1 MSDNIELDLLNQI
14 TDLILDKNITQ
25 TEREILIGSKVSLE
39 KKQYLP
45 KIIADLK
52 SELTPLAIKNSLSKP
67 LSPFYLQ
74 LTSQKFADKYQG
86 LGYGFGM
93 NFVSH

>member
-1 MSDNIELDLLNQI
+1 MSDEIEVDLLDQI
-14 TDLILDKNITQ
+14 TDLILDKNINQ
-25 TEREILIGSKVSLE
+25 VEREALIVAKMSLE

-45 KIIADLK
+45 KIIANLK
-52 SELTPLAIKNSLSKP
+52 ADLTPLAMKNSLSKA

-86 LGYGFGM
+86 FGYGLGM
-93 NFVSH
+93 SLGNH

>member
-1 MSDNIELDLLNQI
+1 
-14 TDLILDKNITQ
+14 
-25 TEREILIGSKVSLE
+25 LE
-39 KKQYLP
+39 NKQYLP
-45 KIIADLK
+45 KVFADLK
-52 SELTPLAIKNSLSKP
+52 TDLTPLAIKDSLSKP

-93 NFVSH
+93 NFGSH

>member
-1 MSDNIELDLLNQI
+1 MNDEIDLLNQI
-14 TDLILDKNITQ
+14 TDLILDESINQ
-25 TEREILIGSKVSLE
+25 TEREALIVAKLSLE
-39 KKQYLP
+39 NNQYLP

-52 SELTPLAIKNSLSKP
+52 TDLTPLAMKNSLSKP

-74 LTSQKFADKYQG
+74 IISQEFADKYQG

-93 NFVSH
+93 NFGNH

>member
-1 MSDNIELDLLNQI
+1 MNDAVDLLDQI
-14 TDLILDKNITQ
+14 TDLILDKNIDQ
-25 TEREILIGSKVSLE
+25 VERESLIVAKVALE

-52 SELTPLAIKNSLSKP
+52 ADLTPLAMKNSLSKP

-86 LGYGFGM
+86 FGYGLGM
-93 NFVSH
+93 SLGGH